1 MNILEN
7 FLPTVPLFVKLYVV
21 ALVLAAFSSLWVSKK
36 RPWDWDWVLVAVV
49 FGAIALLSLMPVL
62 GIYSYYKG
70 YKVLF
75 CLISVLCLI
84 LWTPSLIC
92 LLGGRSKIPMGL
104 LGVAWIAV
112 PFLLAHFLFDESI
125 GNYFGL
131 ALCLSGCL
139 SINIIAAWLWT
150 ANFSCGGV

>member
-1 MNILEN
+1 MNNILEN
-7 FLPTVPLFVKLYVV
+7 FLPSASLFVKLYVV
-21 ALVLAAFSSLWVSKK
+21 ALVLAAFFSLWVCKEK
-36 RPWDWDWVLVAVV
+36 YLDWEFVPIV
-49 FGAIALLSLMPVL
+49 FGVIAFLSLIPVL
-62 GIYSYYKG
+62 GVYSYYKE

-75 CLISVLCLI
+75 YLISVICLI
-84 LWTPSLIC
+84 LWTPSLLC
-92 LLGGRSKIPMGL
+92 LLGGLSKFPTVL

-112 PFLLAHFLFDESI
+112 PFLLAHSLFDESV

>member
-1 MNILEN
+1 MNNILEN
-7 FLPTVPLFVKLYVV
+7 FLPSASLFVKLYVG
-21 ALVLAAFSSLWVSKK
+21 ALVLAAFFSLWVCKEK
-36 RPWDWDWVLVAVV
+36 YWDWKFVPIV
-49 FGAIALLSLMPVL
+49 FGVIAFLSLIPVL
-62 GIYSYYKG
+62 GVYSYYKE

-75 CLISVLCLI
+75 YLISVLCLI
-84 LWTPSLIC
+84 LWTPSLLC
-92 LLGGRSKIPMGL
+92 LLGGLSKFPTVL
-104 LGVAWIAV
+104 LGVAWIVV
-112 PFLLAHFLFDESI
+112 PFLLAHSLFDESI

>member
-1 MNILEN
+1 MNILET
-7 FLPTVPLFVKLYVV
+7 FLSTVPLFVKLYVV

-49 FGAIALLSLMPVL
+49 FGAIAFLSLIPVL
-62 GIYSYYKG
+62 GVYSYYKE

-75 CLISVLCLI
+75 YLISVLCLI
-84 LWTPSLIC
+84 LWTPSLLC
-92 LLGGRSKIPMGL
+92 LLRGLSKFPTVL

-112 PFLLAHFLFDESI
+112 PFLLAHFLFDESV

-139 SINIIAAWLWT
+139 SINIIAAWFWT
-150 ANFSCGGV
+150 AKFSCGGV